1 MIPSEENLEPAWLSE
16 QLAANGIEAKVKSFR
31 KRRIGTGQIGKCL
44 RLTLDYAPG
53 ADPAAPATLVL
64 KLPSDDETS
73 RATGVMLLNFLKEVR
88 FYQILQ
94 SRLSIRTPRCYYA
107 EIEGQGPSFAILLE
121 DLQPAEQ
128 GDQLAGTHEAVARA
142 AVLDLVGLHAPLWQS
157 DELDAHPDWLYAS
170 NQADEGS
177 AGDLYR
183 LQLPGFL
190 ERFGP
195 GLDADQREI
204 IAAYGEA
211 MGHVR
216 PPPGQPRALVHVDYR
231 LDNLLIDERET
242 PVRTTAVDWQS
253 ITAGSPLADVAYF
266 IGAGL
271 RAEARRVCE
280 QALVSDYHAALLAAG
295 VSGYDAQTCWR
306 DYRLGTFAGFGV
318 TVIAAMIVQRTERG
332 DEMFM
337 TMARRHS
344 RHALD
349 HDALTLLRSF

>member
-1 MIPSEENLEPAWLSE
+1 MIPSEESLEPGWLTE
-16 QLAANGIEAKVKSFR
+16 QLAANGIQGQVESFQ
-31 KRRIGTGQIGKCL
+31 KKRIGTGQIGKCL
-44 RLTLDYAPG
+44 RLTLSYAPG
-53 ADPAAPATLVL
+53 SDPAAPATLVL

-73 RATGVMLLNFLKEVR
+73 RATGVMLRNFLKEVR

-94 SRLSIRTPRCYYA
+94 PRLSIRTPRCYYA
-107 EIEGQGPSFAILLE
+107 EIEGEGPSFAILLE

-128 GDQLAGTHEAVARA
+128 GDQLAGTNEPVARA

-157 DELDAHPDWLYAS
+157 ADLDAYPDWLYAP
-170 NQADEGS
+170 NDADEGS

-195 GLDADQREI
+195 GLEADQREI
-204 IAAYGEA
+204 IAAYGDA
-211 MGHVR
+211 IGVTR
-216 PPPGQPRALVHVDYR
+216 PPVGQPRALVHVDYR
-231 LDNLLIDERET
+231 LDNLLIDERER

-271 RAEARRVCE
+271 RAEPRRACE
-280 QALVSDYHAALLAAG
+280 QALVRDYHAALLAAG
-295 VSGYDAQTCWR
+295 ISDYDADACWR
-306 DYRLGTFAGFGV
+306 DYRLGTFAGFSV